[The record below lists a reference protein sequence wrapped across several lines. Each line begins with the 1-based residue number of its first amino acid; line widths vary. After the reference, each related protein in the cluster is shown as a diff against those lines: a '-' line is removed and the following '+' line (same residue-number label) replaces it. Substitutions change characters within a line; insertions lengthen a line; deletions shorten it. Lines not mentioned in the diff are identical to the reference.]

1 MAGAGLLGAAG
12 PWRPAGVALEAGV
25 ARAAEA
31 EAAGVRGVAGAAGAA
46 GAAGPAQRAR
56 PAGARG
62 AKQMLAIPG
71 LAQQCDWYQQI
82 VAM

>member
-25 ARAAEA
+25 ARAVEA
-31 EAAGVRGVAGAAGAA
+31 EAAGVAGVVGVAGAAGAA
-46 GAAGPAQRAR
+46 QQAR
-56 PAGARG
+56 PAGAGR
-62 AKQMLAIPG
+62 AKQTLWIPG
-71 LAQQCDWYQQI
+71 PAQQCDCEQRI